1 MVSKSRCILRYLQPV
16 NITFIFYLTTIHH
29 PETTSTTFTPH
40 FCEIDYPDY
49 SQPLSVLNFW
59 NEERENFTL
68 IRLVLDSRSNSALP
82 KFRAKG
88 TTFSPTVLPC
98 SNHDRSEHPST
109 TQLPPHVCQPQ
120 FGFWQI
126 LQLPERHCLGKIC
139 IIWPASLL
147 NSGLAVSKYPNSWGK
162 IESEKPKQRT

>member
-1 MVSKSRCILRYLQPV
+1 MHFQVSATCTYHIHFLPDNNPPSRDYFNNVYPTLLSKWLSWL
-16 NITFIFYLTTIHH
+16 FTTTVSS
-29 PETTSTTFTPH
+29 E
-40 FCEIDYPDY
+40 
-49 SQPLSVLNFW
+49 LW

-126 LQLPERHCLGKIC
+126 LQLPERHRLGKIC